1 MGILNAVSQATRLV
15 AYNTLRM
22 SQELLL
28 VSSCMR
34 SQWDALFSYRTVLE
48 IVWHHFF
55 SFFIGERWLFFFPP
69 ALSVYAVSY
78 KNRQSDCTDIICMLE
93 NEYCRLLTCIQS
105 TLFITG
111 FMTDVS
117 LTIASY
123 EMLFQIKMRFFCEH
137 VQMEALSPA
146 SFNIKGPDRD
156 REEREERGREEEG
169 TGGSC

>member
-55 SFFIGERWLFFFPP
+55 SFFIGERWLFFFPQHYLSMQCHIKTGNQT
-69 ALSVYAVSY
+69 ALISFVCLKMNTAACSLAYSP
-78 KNRQSDCTDIICMLE
+78 LF
-93 NEYCRLLTCIQS
+93 LLQA
-105 TLFITG
+105 LW
-111 FMTDVS
+111 
-117 LTIASY
+117 
-123 EMLFQIKMRFFCEH
+123 
-137 VQMEALSPA
+137 QMSPWQLHHMKCSSKLKCA
-146 SFNIKGPDRD
+146 SFVNMFKWKHSPRLALTLKDL
-156 REEREERGREEEG
+156 
-169 TGGSC
+169 T